1 MSAGSAGED
10 LGTAVRRTEPRRRG
24 AVTESKGSHRSA
36 DDLARDPG
44 AASIADHENPLPLS
58 GGASEDGA
66 RPANSVIHPVLAGA
80 GGRWGWSGVTEQRF
94 SCADHVRYREHDDIG
109 GT

>member
-10 LGTAVRRTEPRRRG
+10 LGTAVRRTEPRQRG
-24 AVTESKGSHRSA
+24 AVTQSKDPHRSA
-36 DDLARDPG
+36 GDLARDPG

-66 RPANSVIHPVLAGA
+66 RPANSVIHPVLP
-80 GGRWGWSGVTEQRF
+80 SNLNL
-94 SCADHVRYREHDDIG
+94 RYHKFRLNLFASARKEML
-109 GT
+109 